1 MVLAYSALLLWAVGS
16 SLERLGRVPPLSWA
30 AVAEAW
36 AFALLV
42 TAATVLLLVALAVV
56 LAWGELG

>member
-1 MVLAYSALLLWAVGS
+1 MVLAYSALLFWAVGS
-16 SLERLGRVPPLSWA
+16 SLERLGQLPPLSVEV
-30 AVAEAW
+30 VAEAW

-42 TAATVLLLVALAVV
+42 TVATVLLLVALAVV